1 MPFKGTRIT
10 WLGHATVLVETAQG
24 TNILIDP
31 FIAQNPAYPK
41 EFHLPEKIHYILA
54 THGHMDH
61 IADVVPVAARHHST
75 VVAMH
80 ELAGYLTSRGATHT
94 IGMNLG
100 GTAQLDEVAA
110 TMVEIGRASCRERG

>member
-61 IADVVPVAARHHST
+61 IADVVPGRHTHDRNES
-75 VVAMH
+75 
-80 ELAGYLTSRGATHT
+80 GRNGAT
-94 IGMNLG
+94 GRG
-100 GTAQLDEVAA
+100 GGHH
-110 TMVEIGRASCRERG
+110 GRGKALLLSAG